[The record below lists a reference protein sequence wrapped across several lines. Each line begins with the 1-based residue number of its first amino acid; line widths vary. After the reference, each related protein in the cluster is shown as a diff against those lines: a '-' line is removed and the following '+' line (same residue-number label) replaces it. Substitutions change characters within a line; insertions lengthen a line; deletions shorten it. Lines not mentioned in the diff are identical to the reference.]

1 MLKIDHLVK
10 NYNTFSLD
18 CSLEVLPGQITG
30 LVGKNGAGKSTIFHA
45 VLGLIR
51 PDSGKITVL
60 GKDSQENVTGEVKFK
75 LYKGNIIKAGTT
87 SPYSLYNESIASFK
101 TGDLYDHHDADGFI
115 NLFGLSLKVRAMKE
129 QELSKKNNK

>member
-51 PDSGKITVL
+51 PDSG
-60 GKDSQENVTGEVKFK
+60 
-75 LYKGNIIKAGTT
+75 
-87 SPYSLYNESIASFK
+87 
-101 TGDLYDHHDADGFI
+101 
-115 NLFGLSLKVRAMKE
+115 
-129 QELSKKNNK
+129 